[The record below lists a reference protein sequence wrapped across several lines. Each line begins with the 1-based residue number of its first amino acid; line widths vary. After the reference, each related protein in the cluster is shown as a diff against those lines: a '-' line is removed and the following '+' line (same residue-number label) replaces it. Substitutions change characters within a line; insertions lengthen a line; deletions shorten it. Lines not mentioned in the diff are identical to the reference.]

1 MKKKTG
7 YGKNL
12 TKCFRYVF
20 YVKIGKCFPFDK
32 ERKTLSCDKRQF
44 FSLTGKNFPLTNF
57 SDGCQTWKNEEN
69 RFQEFGF
76 FETNKALNGG
86 LRQYCLNK
94 NVTGE
99 I

>member
-32 ERKTLSCDKRQF
+32 ERKTFSCDKRYF
-44 FSLTGKNFPLTNF
+44 FFDRKKLSFT
-57 SDGCQTWKNEEN
+57 
-69 RFQEFGF
+69 
-76 FETNKALNGG
+76 
-86 LRQYCLNK
+86 
-94 NVTGE
+94 
-99 I
+99 